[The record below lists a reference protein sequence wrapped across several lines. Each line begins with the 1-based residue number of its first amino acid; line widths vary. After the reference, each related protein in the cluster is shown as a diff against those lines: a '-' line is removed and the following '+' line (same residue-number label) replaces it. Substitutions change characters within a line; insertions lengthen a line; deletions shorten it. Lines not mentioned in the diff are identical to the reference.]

1 MIVKHYTHASV
12 EHPERNED
20 AIIIIQNEGYA
31 PVFGVIDGMG
41 GHQHT
46 LENGQVLTGHEAS
59 SFLVKAITEVLGQ
72 VPASVDASP
81 GGEAEK
87 LLLEAIKTANLRLYT
102 EINQGEALPINK
114 RVGAV
119 LTVGILC
126 ENGQRMVCAQ
136 VGDTRVYLYS
146 EGDLFQICYDE
157 DNIEFMVK
165 QGLLSAEDGSRVTDV
180 LNQYDGVNAPKVDG
194 NITINGQP
202 FELYIAWRWFM
213 VGNSALG
220 ILPSNIVMNAMG
232 IDPDDPAPQVSRI
245 EITTGDTLFF
255 CSDGLYKNM
264 NDTEIADAVRSS
276 EEAALLLG
284 EAALKRSEDRSNQRR
299 NPDDISVVTIKF

>member
-20 AIIIIQNEGYA
+20 AVLIVQNEGYA

-41 GHQHT
+41 GHQHQ
-46 LENGQVLTGHEAS
+46 LESGQILTGHEAS
-59 SFLVKAITEVLGQ
+59 SFLAKAITESLGQ
-72 VPASVDASP
+72 VPASIDASP
-81 GGEAEK
+81 AGDAEK
-87 LLLEAIKTANLRLYT
+87 LLLAAINNANVRLYN
-102 EINQGEALPINK
+102 ELNQGEKLSINQ

-119 LTVGILC
+119 LTVGIIC

-136 VGDTRVYLYS
+136 VGDTRVYIYS
-146 EGDLFQICYDE
+146 EDELFQICYDE

-180 LNQYDGVNAPKVDG
+180 LNQYDGVNTPKVDG
-194 NITINGQP
+194 NITISGQP

-220 ILPSNIVMNAMG
+220 ILPSNIVLNAMG
-232 IDPDDPAPQVSRI
+232 IDAEDPAPQVSRI
-245 EITTGDTLFF
+245 EVAQGDTLFF

-264 NDTEIADAVRSS
+264 SDGEIA
-276 EEAALLLG
+276 AALRASDDAAAQLG
-284 EAALKRSEDRSNQRR
+284 EAALKRSEDRGNQRR
-299 NPDDISVVTIKF
+299 NPDDISAVTIKF

>member
-20 AIIIIQNEGYA
+20 AVLIVQNEGYA

-41 GHQHT
+41 GHQHQ
-46 LENGQVLTGHEAS
+46 LENGQILTGHEAS
-59 SFLVKAITEVLGQ
+59 SFLVQAITESLSQ
-72 VPASVDASP
+72 VPLSIDASP

-87 LLLEAIKTANLRLYT
+87 LLLAAINNANLRLYS
-102 EINQGEALPINK
+102 EVNQGEKLSINH

-119 LTVGILC
+119 LTVGIIC

-136 VGDTRVYLYS
+136 VGDTRAYIYS

-180 LNQYDGVNAPKVDG
+180 LNQYDGVNAPKVEG
-194 NITINGQP
+194 NITISGQP

-220 ILPSNIVMNAMG
+220 ILPSNIVLNAMG
-232 IDPDDPAPQVSRI
+232 IDAEDPAPQVSRI
-245 EITTGDTLFF
+245 EIAQGDTLFF

-264 NDTEIADAVRSS
+264 SDGEIAAVLRASD
-276 EEAALLLG
+276 EAAVQLG
-284 EAALKRSEDRSNQRR
+284 EAALSRSEDRGNQRR
-299 NPDDISVVTIKF
+299 NPDDISALTIKF